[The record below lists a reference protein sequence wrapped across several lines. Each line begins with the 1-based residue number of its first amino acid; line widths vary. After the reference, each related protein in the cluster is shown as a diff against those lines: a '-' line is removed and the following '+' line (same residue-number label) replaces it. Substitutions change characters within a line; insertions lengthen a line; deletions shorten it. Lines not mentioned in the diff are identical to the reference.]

1 VALAVLRRKTCI
13 TNRSKSREVVR
24 KRGMCIHIPEKT
36 HHFFD
41 SWVATSKTTVN
52 INQEEIAL
60 NNRNDHTE
68 I

>member
-1 VALAVLRRKTCI
+1 
-13 TNRSKSREVVR
+13 
-24 KRGMCIHIPEKT
+24 MCIHIPEKT
-36 HHFFD
+36 HHYFD